1 MLRALWSVPSAIAA
15 WFVVGFAPS
24 YLSGLPEHP
33 GTLVPSATSAVDVL
47 IIGGFAGGVAVGL
60 LVGRFRL
67 SLALGLVLAS
77 AAWWFS
83 DHSFTGDRG
92 LWIVLS
98 VASLVGS
105 LAGAFGSRRSVPAAF
120 ALALPLA
127 AYIVLPE
134 EALGAWRWLWEFNG
148 LLIAIGL
155 AVLMHVAIWRTG
167 WQATYFWLPLTAGF
181 VASFAFIDACER
193 VAADLGKGLAAD
205 AIADGASD
213 AFFNAFGPFLLSY
226 WPWLAAAF
234 FLAIPMTAMKVRA
247 LPPPPPPVPDPA
259 LEGRGNDAFLPGDLD
274 WIDREEPPRR
284 LLPRRS

>member
-1 MLRALWSVPSAIAA
+1 MPS
-15 WFVVGFAPS
+15 
-24 YLSGLPEHP
+24 SG
-33 GTLVPSATSAVDVL
+33 VDVL
-47 IIGGFAGGVAVGL
+47 IIGGFTGGVAVGL

-67 SLALGLVLAS
+67 ALGLGLVLAS

-83 DHSFTGDRG
+83 DHSFVGDRG

-98 VASLVGS
+98 VSSVVGS

-127 AYIVLPE
+127 SYIVLPE
-134 EALGAWRWLWEFNG
+134 EALGAWRWTWEFNG

-167 WQATYFWLPLTAGF
+167 WHAGYFWLPLTAVF

-193 VAADLGKGLAAD
+193 VAADLGKGLAVD

-226 WPWLAAAF
+226 WPWLTAAF

-247 LPPPPPPVPDPA
+247 LPPPPPPVPDAA

-284 LLPRRS
+284 LLLPRRS